1 MTVQIPW
8 GEVTEEMVVEMT
20 EEERENYQRIVAEHI
35 DFWFPISS
43 TITKKLINVNI
54 WQVYFS
60 ANSALEMNR
69 TLLTRV

>member
-35 DFWFPISS
+35 DF
-43 TITKKLINVNI
+43 
-54 WQVYFS
+54 
-60 ANSALEMNR
+60 
-69 TLLTRV
+69 